1 MRAQKKKITTQV
13 SNIISLTLLIV
24 IIKPFLSKKVPGISI
39 KNYLE
44 RLVKYS
50 KIENTTLV
58 LILIYIDRVCDLNK
72 IRLNYFNIHK

>member
-1 MRAQKKKITTQV
+1 MRAQKKRITTQV
-13 SNIISLTLLIV
+13 SITNSLTLLIV
-24 IIKPFLSKKVPGISI
+24 IIKPFLSKKVPGITI